1 MKEILKD
8 APCLCKD
15 EDMEVPVKRN
25 FFQKILYNWL
35 RKRNR
40 CYQYPVLYS
49 DRTISN
55 AKCERIGRKPLGII
69 FENHLI
75 ALKDSPNS
83 IDWYDAMEY
92 CQKIKIFG
100 QSCEAGEI
108 EFWEKYRWHKQGL
121 NTQLKSFGGEPLKLN
136 KCSYWSS
143 SEYDRY
149 SAWVFCAATGASR
162 RCLGCLDWEL
172 KNYTSRNAPY
182 VVRPVLDLSKVSL

>member
-1 MKEILKD
+1 MNEFVKD

-55 AKCERIGRKPLGII
+55 AKCERVGRKPLGIV

-75 ALKDSPNS
+75 TLKDSPNS

-100 QSCEAGEI
+100 QFCEAGEI
-108 EFWEKYRWHKQGL
+108 EFWKKCGQHKEVL
-121 NTQLKSFGGEPLKLN
+121 NAQLKSLEGEPLKLDEW
-136 KCSYWSS
+136 YWSS
-143 SEYDRY
+143 SEYDYDR
-149 SAWVFCAATGASR
+149 AWVLSYDGAKVI
-162 RCLGCLDWEL
+162 WTN
-172 KNYTSRNAPY
+172 KNYGQSIC
-182 VVRPVLDLSKVSL
+182 PVLNLSKLSL

>member
-1 MKEILKD
+1 MNEILKD

-15 EDMEVPVKRN
+15 EDMEVSVKRN

-55 AKCERIGRKPLGII
+55 AKCERVGRKPLGIV

-75 ALKDSPNS
+75 TLKDSPNG

-108 EFWEKYRWHKQGL
+108 EFWKKYRWHKQGL
-121 NTQLKSFGGEPLKLN
+121 NTQLKSLGGEPFI
-136 KCSYWSS
+136 SYGRYWSS
-143 SEYDRY
+143 SEY
-149 SAWVFCAATGASR
+149 SSNLAWTFCTDNGA
-162 RCLGCLDWEL
+162 GQEGVDWDG
-172 KNYTSRNAPY
+172 KGYDTSSY
-182 VVRPVLDLSKVSL
+182 VVRPVLNLSKLSL